1 MEKLGIEEKIKYTQK
16 QKNMKKYYCSDLF
29 SLAKML
35 KMPIYYVIYMYAIL
49 SHAFLESFMISLSS
63 FLSSIL
69 VQFFMTVKKL
79 HLNFLTFLSLLN
91 LRNSGIITL
100 VKKVKF
106 KLHLNIDSNWWR
118 FTITLFGRDFL
129 SPALK
134 QTFFCNG
141 IFFQRNLPV
150 VIKYFFLIWC
160 TQRYFRYSKCK
171 KENNLFFLLC
181 YLSYLLNF
189 YFIQKWKRHTQEEK
203 SMFTVW

>member
-106 KLHLNIDSNWWR
+106 KLHLNID
-118 FTITLFGRDFL
+118 
-129 SPALK
+129 
-134 QTFFCNG
+134 
-141 IFFQRNLPV
+141 
-150 VIKYFFLIWC
+150 
-160 TQRYFRYSKCK
+160 CK
-171 KENNLFFLLC
+171 
-181 YLSYLLNF
+181 
-189 YFIQKWKRHTQEEK
+189 FIDN
-203 SMFTVW
+203 